1 MCKSRVLQY
10 KTEDRLSSIIIQNKK
25 VGLAGNTEKEVAEFK
40 ERRPTSDL
48 CDECLID
55 EISAKSRNLAPLQ
68 D

>member
-1 MCKSRVLQY
+1 MIKECKNCHHRFESKNIL
-10 KTEDRLSSIIIQNKK
+10 
-25 VGLAGNTEKEVAEFK
+25 GLAGQTEKEVAEFK

-55 EISAKSRNLAPLQ
+55 EISAKSQNLSAPQ